1 MVDSEGPFGYN
12 IRDANV
18 AVGFGDTAL
27 LIVSLVG
34 FAMLA
39 SIIYSLILLRVQSR
53 EDFDKAE
60 EEKLD
65 YDEKLEKADVAT
77 LTRAQRRARARN
89 IMKRERRITPL
100 HNHHDDPDNNG
111 DGAQLVHQQEPEEEE
126 PVHHHHLSRKERQRA
141 AKAAEREER
150 KLFEDKRRQQQRN
163 AQETAQ
169 RERKERERQEVERL
183 EEERRL
189 RREQNGTQ
197 ERAKLLEWNTFLVSR
212 DGDDVMTVKDF
223 AEYAQQQKVVS
234 IDALATRFRRPSEQV
249 IERIEKLVES
259 CRLTGVVD
267 GDRFVY
273 VTNDEMKAVVEI
285 FSTQKQMSLQDVVK
299 AASSVVQ
306 FQA

>member
-1 MVDSEGPFGYN
+1 MADSEGPFGPD
-12 IRDANV
+12 IRETNV

-39 SIIYSLILLRVQSR
+39 SVMYSLILLKVQSR

-60 EEKLD
+60 DETLD
-65 YDEKLEKADVAT
+65 YDEKLEKADIAT

-89 IMKRERRITPL
+89 IMKRERRIAPI

-111 DGAQLVHQQEPEEEE
+111 DGAQLIQQEEPEEEE
-126 PVHHHHLSRKERQRA
+126 HERHHHLSRKERQKA

-150 KLFEDKRRQQQRN
+150 KLLEDKRLQQQRN
-163 AQETAQ
+163 SQETAQ
-169 RERKERERQEVERL
+169 RERKERERQEAERL
-183 EEERRL
+183 EQERHL
-189 RREQNGTQ
+189 RREQKEAQ

-212 DGDDVMTVKDF
+212 DGDDVMTVKEF
-223 AEYAQQQKVVS
+223 VEYAQQQKVVS
-234 IDALATRFRRPSEQV
+234 IDALAIRFRRPSEQV
-249 IERIEKLVES
+249 IKRIGKLVES

-273 VTNDEMKAVVEI
+273 LTNDEMEAVAEI
-285 FSTQKQMSLQDVVK
+285 LSAQKQMLMQDVAK